1 MRGFPGVYFSGDFLY
16 NTTLKISND
25 KEGIPLLSDFL
36 IVVGQVFTLFLMMGV
51 GFVLAKLKWFSK
63 ETSGQCTQLILYV
76 VGPCII
82 ITKLQIEATAQV
94 VHTMLMAALGMAL
107 TYMVMIPL
115 MQLLF
120 RKESADTR
128 VVRRFGVVYANNSF
142 MGLPLLAGVL
152 GEDALL
158 FGVISMLVFFVFQWT
173 HGVLIMG
180 GKLNVRSAVLNPGII
195 ATLIGVLF
203 FAVGFRIPAPVYNA
217 MDFMG
222 DLNTPLAMVIIGG
235 QMARSDILGVLKK
248 PKLYLTAALKLVFVP
263 AITCLLL
270 LPLKLE
276 PLSYCACVVL
286 AACPTAGVT
295 AMFSQMFKR
304 DEETAAQM
312 VTLSTLLSIITLPV
326 FAVLARQISGLG

>member
-1 MRGFPGVYFSGDFLY
+1 M
-16 NTTLKISND
+16 
-25 KEGIPLLSDFL
+25 LSDFL

-51 GFVLAKLKWFSK
+51 GFVFAKRGWFSK
-63 ETSGQCTQLILYV
+63 ATSNQCTQVILYV

-107 TYMVMIPL
+107 TYVVMIPL

-120 RKESADTR
+120 RKEPSDTR
-128 VVRRFGVVYANNSF
+128 VVRRFGTVYANNSF

-158 FGVISMLVFFVFQWT
+158 FGVISMLVFFLFQWT

-180 GKLNVRSAVLNPGII
+180 GRLNVRSAVLNPGII
-195 ATLIGVLF
+195 AILIGVFF
-203 FAVGFRIPAPVYNA
+203 FAVRFRIPSPVYNA

-248 PKLYLTAALKLVFVP
+248 PKLYLTAAIKLIFVP

-270 LPLKLE
+270 LPLHLE

-295 AMFSQMFKR
+295 AMFAQRFQR

-326 FAVLARQISGLG
+326 FAVLARQISGLA

>member
-1 MRGFPGVYFSGDFLY
+1 MLAD
-16 NTTLKISND
+16 
-25 KEGIPLLSDFL
+25 L
-36 IVVGQVFTLFLMMGV
+36 ITVVGQVLTLFLMMGI
-51 GFVLAKLKWFSK
+51 GFVFTKLKWFSV
-63 ETSGQCTQLILYV
+63 ETSGQCTKLILYV

-107 TYMVMIPL
+107 TYVVMIPV
-115 MQLLF
+115 MQLFF
-120 RKESADTR
+120 RKEDPDTR

-152 GEDALL
+152 GEEALL
-158 FGVISMLVFFVFQWT
+158 FGVISMLVFFIFQWT
-173 HGVLIMG
+173 HGVLVMG
-180 GKLNVRSAVLNPGII
+180 GKLNVRSLVLNPGII
-195 ATLIGVLF
+195 GIVIGVLL
-203 FAVGFRIPAPVYNA
+203 FALGISLPSPVYNA

-248 PKLYLTAALKLVFVP
+248 PKLYLTAALKLVLAP
-263 AITCLLL
+263 AITCLLV
-270 LPLKLE
+270 LPLHLE
-276 PLSYCACVVL
+276 PLSFCAVIVL

-295 AMFSQMFKR
+295 AMFAQMFKR

-312 VTLSTLLSIITLPV
+312 VTLSTLLSIITLPI

>member
-1 MRGFPGVYFSGDFLY
+1 M
-16 NTTLKISND
+16 
-25 KEGIPLLSDFL
+25 LSDLL
-36 IVVGQVFTLFLMMGV
+36 IVVGQVLTLFLMMGI
-51 GFVLAKLKWFSK
+51 GFLFAKLNWFSIA
-63 ETSGQCTQLILYV
+63 TSNQCTKLILYV

-82 ITKLQIEATAQV
+82 ITKLQIEANTQV

-107 TYMVMIPL
+107 TYIVMIPL
-115 MQLLF
+115 SQMLF
-120 RKESADTR
+120 RKEPADTR
-128 VVRRFGVVYANNSF
+128 VVRRFGIVYANNSF

-158 FGVISMLVFFVFQWT
+158 FGVISMLVFFLFQWT

-180 GKLNVRSAVLNPGII
+180 GKLNLRSAVLNPGII
-195 ATLIGVLF
+195 AILIGVFF
-203 FAVGFRIPAPVYNA
+203 FAVGFRLPSPVYNA
-217 MDFMG
+217 MEFMG
-222 DLNTPLAMVIIGG
+222 DLNTPLAMVIIGA
-235 QMARSDILGVLKK
+235 QMARADILGVLKK
-248 PKLYLTAALKLVFVP
+248 PKLYLAAALKLLFVP
-263 AITCLLL
+263 GITCLLL
-270 LPLKLE
+270 LPLHLE

-295 AMFSQMFKR
+295 AMFAQMFQR

>member
-1 MRGFPGVYFSGDFLY
+1 M
-16 NTTLKISND
+16 
-25 KEGIPLLSDFL
+25 LSDFL
-36 IVVGQVFTLFLMMGV
+36 IVVGQVLTLFLMMGI
-51 GFVLAKLKWFSK
+51 GFLFAKLNWFSIA
-63 ETSGQCTQLILYV
+63 TSNQCTKLILYV

-82 ITKLQIEATAQV
+82 ITKLQIEANTQV

-107 TYMVMIPL
+107 TYIVMIPL
-115 MQLLF
+115 SQLLF
-120 RKESADTR
+120 RKEPADTR
-128 VVRRFGVVYANNSF
+128 VVRRFGIVYANNSF

-158 FGVISMLVFFVFQWT
+158 FGVISMLVFFLFQWT

-180 GKLNVRSAVLNPGII
+180 GKLNLRSAVLNPGII
-195 ATLIGVLF
+195 AILIGVFF
-203 FAVGFRIPAPVYNA
+203 FAVGFRLPSPVYNA
-217 MDFMG
+217 MEFMG
-222 DLNTPLAMVIIGG
+222 DLNTPLAMVIIGA
-235 QMARSDILGVLKK
+235 QMARADILGVLKK
-248 PKLYLTAALKLVFVP
+248 PKLYLAAALKLLFVP
-263 AITCLLL
+263 GITCLLL
-270 LPLKLE
+270 LPLHLE

-295 AMFSQMFKR
+295 AMFAQMFRR

>member
-1 MRGFPGVYFSGDFLY
+1 M
-16 NTTLKISND
+16 
-25 KEGIPLLSDFL
+25 LSDLL
-36 IVVGQVFTLFLMMGV
+36 IVVGQVLTLFLMMGI
-51 GFVLAKLKWFSK
+51 GFLFAKLNWFSIA
-63 ETSGQCTQLILYV
+63 TSNQCTKLILYV

-82 ITKLQIEATAQV
+82 ITKLQIEANTQV

-107 TYMVMIPL
+107 TYIVMIPL
-115 MQLLF
+115 SQLLF
-120 RKESADTR
+120 RKEPADTR
-128 VVRRFGVVYANNSF
+128 VVRRFGIVYANNSF

-158 FGVISMLVFFVFQWT
+158 FGVISMLVFFLFQWT

-180 GKLNVRSAVLNPGII
+180 GKLNLRSAVLNPGII
-195 ATLIGVLF
+195 AILIGVFF
-203 FAVGFRIPAPVYNA
+203 FAVGFRLPSPVYNA
-217 MDFMG
+217 MEFMG
-222 DLNTPLAMVIIGG
+222 DLNTPLAMVIIGA
-235 QMARSDILGVLKK
+235 QMARADILGVLKK
-248 PKLYLTAALKLVFVP
+248 PKLYLAAALKLLFVP
-263 AITCLLL
+263 GITCLLL
-270 LPLKLE
+270 LPLHLE

-295 AMFSQMFKR
+295 AMFAQMFRR

>member
-1 MRGFPGVYFSGDFLY
+1 M
-16 NTTLKISND
+16 
-25 KEGIPLLSDFL
+25 LSDLL
-36 IVVGQVFTLFLMMGV
+36 IVVGQVLTLFLMMGI
-51 GFVLAKLKWFSK
+51 GFLFAKLNWFSIA
-63 ETSGQCTQLILYV
+63 TSNQCTKLILYV

-82 ITKLQIEATAQV
+82 ITKLQIEANTQV

-107 TYMVMIPL
+107 TYIVMVPL
-115 MQLLF
+115 SQLLF
-120 RKESADTR
+120 RKEPANTR
-128 VVRRFGVVYANNSF
+128 VVRRFGIVYANNSF

-158 FGVISMLVFFVFQWT
+158 FGVISMLVFFLFQWT

-180 GKLNVRSAVLNPGII
+180 GKLNLRSAVLNPGII
-195 ATLIGVLF
+195 AILIGVLF
-203 FAVGFRIPAPVYNA
+203 FAVGFRLPSPVYNA
-217 MDFMG
+217 MEFMG
-222 DLNTPLAMVIIGG
+222 DLNTPLAMVIIGA
-235 QMARSDILGVLKK
+235 QMARADILGVLKK
-248 PKLYLTAALKLVFVP
+248 PKLYLAAALKLLFVP
-263 AITCLLL
+263 GITCLLL
-270 LPLKLE
+270 LPLHLE

-295 AMFSQMFKR
+295 AMFAQMFQR

>member
-1 MRGFPGVYFSGDFLY
+1 MR
-16 NTTLKISND
+16 
-25 KEGIPLLSDFL
+25 SDLL
-36 IVVGQVFTLFLMMGV
+36 IVVGQVLTLFLMMGI
-51 GFVLAKLKWFSK
+51 GFLFAKLNWFSIA
-63 ETSGQCTQLILYV
+63 TSNQCTKLILYV

-82 ITKLQIEATAQV
+82 ITKLQIEANTQV

-107 TYMVMIPL
+107 TYIVMIPL
-115 MQLLF
+115 SQLLF
-120 RKESADTR
+120 RKEPADTR
-128 VVRRFGVVYANNSF
+128 VVRRFGIVYANNSF

-158 FGVISMLVFFVFQWT
+158 FGVISMLVFFLFQWT

-180 GKLNVRSAVLNPGII
+180 GKLNLRSAVLNPGII
-195 ATLIGVLF
+195 AILIGVFF
-203 FAVGFRIPAPVYNA
+203 FAVGFRLPSPVYNA
-217 MDFMG
+217 MEFMG
-222 DLNTPLAMVIIGG
+222 DLNTPLAMVIIGA
-235 QMARSDILGVLKK
+235 QMARADILGVLKK
-248 PKLYLTAALKLVFVP
+248 PKLYLAAALKLLFVP
-263 AITCLLL
+263 GITCLLL
-270 LPLKLE
+270 LPLHLE

-295 AMFSQMFKR
+295 AMFAQMFRR

>member
-1 MRGFPGVYFSGDFLY
+1 M
-16 NTTLKISND
+16 
-25 KEGIPLLSDFL
+25 LSDL
-36 IVVGQVFTLFLMMGV
+36 LTVVGQVLTLFLMMGV
-51 GFVLAKLKWFSK
+51 GFVFAKLKWFSK
-63 ETSGQCTQLILYV
+63 EASSQCTQLILYV

-82 ITKLQIEATAQV
+82 ITKLQIEATAAV

-107 TYMVMIPL
+107 TYVVMIPL
-115 MQLLF
+115 VQLMF
-120 RKESADTR
+120 RRENADTR
-128 VVRRFGVVYANNSF
+128 VVHRFGMVYANNSF

-158 FGVISMLVFFVFQWT
+158 FGVISMLVFFIFQWT
-173 HGVLIMG
+173 HGVLTMG

-195 ATLIGVLF
+195 AILIGVCLF
-203 FAVGFRIPAPVYNA
+203 ALGIRLPSPVYNA

-235 QMARSDILGVLKK
+235 QMARSDILSVLKK
-248 PKLYLTAALKLVFVP
+248 PRLYLTSAIKLVFVP

-270 LPLKLE
+270 LPLHLE

-286 AACPTAGVT
+286 SACPTAGVT
-295 AMFSQMFKR
+295 AMFAQIFKR

-326 FAVLARQISGLG
+326 FAVIARQISGLA